1 MALMSLISFAYIE
14 FSTINNILSL
24 ILLLLVPIAYQ
35 ASKILERIEIK
46 NIVNS
51 LSQIEQAKTSQ
62 LAKIMRLTFFQ
73 NRKYTDSE
81 GIKILN
87 GISKLQSQE
96 KLNFLM
102 KTEVNLPKQKN
113 PNNLNSKTQKL
124 YNEDEHYNISQK
136 HTDSTDTNS
145 NQLISES
152 EMNQLISLIGDCFRR
167 QADESKASHEN
178 LVDLSYL
185 IYLLEIQQNFKLF
198 WKQYCY
204 ETSISNQTSIKRE
217 QMMYSLLHSFER
229 NLNSIQRQEKFQ
241 ESIFSVNYLNV
252 IMYDESIKESFSL
265 LNQCINKKT
274 SILQMMQMRIIDLNI
289 LSQKIEELQSQI
301 EKLKQNIDF
310 LHKLNGQN
318 HEFTLLNTYYRNF
331 LSFSRFDVQFDRYLH
346 KNNRKKENEDNHNK
360 DFNYYQCQY
369 KSSVTD
375 ISELQNKNSCIIF
388 TSLLNSAVQTIKKT
402 SINFCK
408 IFKMRNELAINKPIE
423 ILMPSMFKIAHPKY
437 VKEFMENKNVFNN
450 RVQNVVFGIKNDGY
464 IFPCTVNVKVNRVD
478 LFNDFGMTTLV
489 KMINLSKDY
498 ILFNE
503 QNLRII
509 SITKNIHKYI
519 FQSYKKFHTIFID
532 TYFPFINYKNLK
544 QQSENQI
551 NSEAVISMN
560 NFDELSLNNNNQ
572 INFMQQQFS
581 FVFIEDNSF
590 TELVKCHQNSVLEN
604 VQFYLI
610 DIEIK
615 KAQYKYID
623 NVYYIEISQL
633 QELEPEKN
641 YKIILQQLDSFL
653 YESKRTSPIF
663 KKILNQ
669 LKLIEQLSED
679 VQDNPFSIEQSSPR
693 LVMSSLILK
702 EHQKSSQ
709 EIFEINS
716 PTLRRHAKSKYESL
730 DNQKQDSIYSKNEI
744 KFFSTEHNLESQ
756 STGRECKLV
765 QLSKK
770 LRGVHSALQIFSSMN
785 DKNKLAQQ
793 TQNTSRTVVNVNQSI
808 QTDHQKLITEN
819 QNIISSPQE
828 QVKNTQQIKLFKST
842 KQPNINKNNI
852 PTSKKNDPIIK
863 INDKQSQID
872 FSIINTLG
880 LNNSL
885 SINAAEEMV
894 TINSIDEEEKNDIQ
908 QQRLA
913 QIEQDVQ
920 KEEKIRQSR
929 STIRYIKDIM
939 NQKIELNSI
948 KVFQLIGI
956 LCFLI
961 LLILTVV
968 QFTQLL
974 SSINDFNLDFKLV
987 NWPSTIQ
994 SQIASVQ
1001 KNVSLNQINK
1011 QNDFVLVTK
1020 QIKSQINSYIS
1031 SFMNEAVSDLHQT
1044 MTQMEGINSN
1054 RPIFDFL
1061 KDQSVVYSWPSF
1073 KYTGTQPDGK
1083 FYSVQY
1089 NTELHYGILLINL
1102 QILRYMA
1109 DVGGGK
1115 PEYFMMVNEIVFQDA
1130 FKEVQQRA
1138 IQQSNKNL
1146 ENIKNN
1152 LDNMLVITLILTT
1165 FCIGIQIPI
1174 YYFIQK
1180 ERQNILYLFATF
1192 STEITSKILSRLN
1205 SIYHQ
1210 SRSTSMGLSTVF
1222 TKNFNNNIVNEQNEQ
1237 NKHVQ
1242 KEKKAQQ
1249 NNDQQIKKQ
1258 NISECKQLTRLDS
1271 SFLKKI
1277 FCIYILM
1284 IIFPILNKIIP
1295 TYYINQSINDAND
1308 IVQIQQLKAQIL
1320 DSLGMNYYSLI
1331 LKLYPNLKP
1340 FKIDWYMSRL
1350 NQIIINN
1357 DNMDKE
1363 IQNLINSQRDS
1374 YNYKKGDYDS
1384 TFFPI
1389 FQDDICLILDKKH
1402 QFNQTQL
1409 VEECQSC
1416 YNKVLTQG
1424 IILSFK
1430 KLNDQLKDFY
1440 NFFQIPNNTTNYQ
1453 NERTFYIGIEIYVE
1467 RPIFYDSTFL
1477 ILLLV
1482 ASFSWKF
1489 ADKIQNKIQ
1498 VDLISNISNRNEL
1511 SIKQL
1516 DNIIRLDFFQ
1526 TGDCNDYL
1534 SINLLC
1540 WVAINN
1546 SEHEKENESLKNNK
1560 IQIEQQL
1567 LLFHQKL
1574 KSLNKSSK
1582 QNFDENQN
1590 HPRQL
1595 LANKEIDQIV
1605 QMIGNRFRDILET
1618 EKIKQKQSDCQI
1630 LYLIYILEI
1639 QKNFKLFLLQY
1650 YQTIQNKK
1658 NINLKRRQ
1666 ILQTLFIRFQ
1676 DYLQQYK
1683 QQNSNQDNI
1692 FSMKYFNFIL
1702 YDETINENIQLF
1714 SKTITKKNDILFRMQ
1729 AKIIDLDSLS
1739 YQIKDFLSMKQKL
1752 EETIILLSKLNMN
1765 NKEFKVILNHFNHC
1779 LAFDHKEI
1787 SVLKKQ
1793 IFKQQKQENESTTA
1807 ELIQSI
1813 DSSNNQDSCVIF
1825 TSLLNN
1831 EGKHVIKKAS
1841 TNFYNLFGIKCKQVI
1856 QKPIEYLMP
1865 EVFKPYHSIYIKDF
1879 MERNIKF
1886 NYQIQNIAFA
1896 KDSFNYI
1903 FPCSLIL
1910 KINSIDSI
1918 QDFGITA
1925 QIRMIQKHKDYIL
1938 FNSTSM
1944 RIISITQNLHKII
1957 FKHFK
1962 QLENINLSQYFPFI
1976 QEAINPTG
1984 KLFSQS
1990 LSSFSLSSAE
2000 ENLQTGSS
2008 DEEGSIEYNAFLNKP
2023 IQFIFLELIDRI
2035 FSNGDSQISQ
2045 IQILDPFVNPLLIMY
2060 HLDTELYSNLKYSK
2074 NELIQNVKIQ
2084 LKEVSQQLNSE
2095 EQLQFH
2101 QELNQSINND
2111 SKSSRK
2117 MQKSKDSGS
2126 NSSSSSS
2133 VSSPSSSDSKS
2144 EKNLPKATIQ
2154 QKNSDVNQSYQ
2165 IKVNNVD
2172 SCQQSKN
2179 KQQEYKKSFLSLKF
2193 EASQEQI
2200 LNFRKNK
2207 TSSLSEIS
2215 KNNDKQEEINITTGV
2230 QQSQIIEEIFT
2241 PKSSLSQKQNNSTLF
2256 LGLTDRQNSSSPKQM
2271 NYDLET
2277 NSQFDQSRLLSS
2289 PRSKVDKF
2297 VQIVQDHKLKNFI
2310 KKKFQTI
2317 LSKVKQTQDQF
2328 YQKQAKSSKRSF
2340 LTGFIKEDYIQENM
2354 FIDQDDE
2361 NNQKTNENVMLN
2373 QRREIKFIRD
2383 AMKSKFTITVGN
2395 KSYFVDGKF
2404 KQACRNR
2411 IFLETRLE

>member
-1 MALMSLISFAYIE
+1 
-14 FSTINNILSL
+14 
-24 ILLLLVPIAYQ
+24 
-35 ASKILERIEIK
+35 
-46 NIVNS
+46 
-51 LSQIEQAKTSQ
+51 
-62 LAKIMRLTFFQ
+62 
-73 NRKYTDSE
+73 
-81 GIKILN
+81 
-87 GISKLQSQE
+87 
-96 KLNFLM
+96 
-102 KTEVNLPKQKN
+102 
-113 PNNLNSKTQKL
+113 
-124 YNEDEHYNISQK
+124 
-136 HTDSTDTNS
+136 
-145 NQLISES
+145 
-152 EMNQLISLIGDCFRR
+152 
-167 QADESKASHEN
+167 
-178 LVDLSYL
+178 
-185 IYLLEIQQNFKLF
+185 
-198 WKQYCY
+198 
-204 ETSISNQTSIKRE
+204 
-217 QMMYSLLHSFER
+217 
-229 NLNSIQRQEKFQ
+229 
-241 ESIFSVNYLNV
+241 
-252 IMYDESIKESFSL
+252 
-265 LNQCINKKT
+265 
-274 SILQMMQMRIIDLNI
+274 
-289 LSQKIEELQSQI
+289 
-301 EKLKQNIDF
+301 
-310 LHKLNGQN
+310 
-318 HEFTLLNTYYRNF
+318 
-331 LSFSRFDVQFDRYLH
+331 
-346 KNNRKKENEDNHNK
+346 
-360 DFNYYQCQY
+360 
-369 KSSVTD
+369 
-375 ISELQNKNSCIIF
+375 
-388 TSLLNSAVQTIKKT
+388 
-402 SINFCK
+402 
-408 IFKMRNELAINKPIE
+408 
-423 ILMPSMFKIAHPKY
+423 
-437 VKEFMENKNVFNN
+437 
-450 RVQNVVFGIKNDGY
+450 
-464 IFPCTVNVKVNRVD
+464 
-478 LFNDFGMTTLV
+478 MT
-489 KMINLSKDY
+489 
-498 ILFNE
+498 
-503 QNLRII
+503 
-509 SITKNIHKYI
+509 
-519 FQSYKKFHTIFID
+519 
-532 TYFPFINYKNLK
+532 
-544 QQSENQI
+544 
-551 NSEAVISMN
+551 A
-560 NFDELSLNNNNQ
+560 
-572 INFMQQQFS
+572 
-581 FVFIEDNSF
+581 
-590 TELVKCHQNSVLEN
+590 
-604 VQFYLI
+604 
-610 DIEIK
+610 
-615 KAQYKYID
+615 
-623 NVYYIEISQL
+623 
-633 QELEPEKN
+633 
-641 YKIILQQLDSFL
+641 
-653 YESKRTSPIF
+653 
-663 KKILNQ
+663 
-669 LKLIEQLSED
+669 
-679 VQDNPFSIEQSSPR
+679 
-693 LVMSSLILK
+693 
-702 EHQKSSQ
+702 
-709 EIFEINS
+709 
-716 PTLRRHAKSKYESL
+716 
-730 DNQKQDSIYSKNEI
+730 
-744 KFFSTEHNLESQ
+744 
-756 STGRECKLV
+756 
-765 QLSKK
+765 
-770 LRGVHSALQIFSSMN
+770 
-785 DKNKLAQQ
+785 
-793 TQNTSRTVVNVNQSI
+793 
-808 QTDHQKLITEN
+808 
-819 QNIISSPQE
+819 
-828 QVKNTQQIKLFKST
+828 
-842 KQPNINKNNI
+842 
-852 PTSKKNDPIIK
+852 
-863 INDKQSQID
+863 
-872 FSIINTLG
+872 
-880 LNNSL
+880 
-885 SINAAEEMV
+885 
-894 TINSIDEEEKNDIQ
+894 
-908 QQRLA
+908 
-913 QIEQDVQ
+913 
-920 KEEKIRQSR
+920 
-929 STIRYIKDIM
+929 
-939 NQKIELNSI
+939 
-948 KVFQLIGI
+948 
-956 LCFLI
+956 
-961 LLILTVV
+961 
-968 QFTQLL
+968 
-974 SSINDFNLDFKLV
+974 
-987 NWPSTIQ
+987 
-994 SQIASVQ
+994 
-1001 KNVSLNQINK
+1001 
-1011 QNDFVLVTK
+1011 
-1020 QIKSQINSYIS
+1020 
-1031 SFMNEAVSDLHQT
+1031 
-1044 MTQMEGINSN
+1044 
-1054 RPIFDFL
+1054 
-1061 KDQSVVYSWPSF
+1061 
-1073 KYTGTQPDGK
+1073 
-1083 FYSVQY
+1083 
-1089 NTELHYGILLINL
+1089 
-1102 QILRYMA
+1102 
-1109 DVGGGK
+1109 
-1115 PEYFMMVNEIVFQDA
+1115 
-1130 FKEVQQRA
+1130 
-1138 IQQSNKNL
+1138 
-1146 ENIKNN
+1146 
-1152 LDNMLVITLILTT
+1152 
-1165 FCIGIQIPI
+1165 
-1174 YYFIQK
+1174 
-1180 ERQNILYLFATF
+1180 
-1192 STEITSKILSRLN
+1192 
-1205 SIYHQ
+1205 
-1210 SRSTSMGLSTVF
+1210 
-1222 TKNFNNNIVNEQNEQ
+1222 
-1237 NKHVQ
+1237 
-1242 KEKKAQQ
+1242 
-1249 NNDQQIKKQ
+1249 
-1258 NISECKQLTRLDS
+1258 
-1271 SFLKKI
+1271 
-1277 FCIYILM
+1277 
-1284 IIFPILNKIIP
+1284 
-1295 TYYINQSINDAND
+1295 
-1308 IVQIQQLKAQIL
+1308 
-1320 DSLGMNYYSLI
+1320 
-1331 LKLYPNLKP
+1331 
-1340 FKIDWYMSRL
+1340 
-1350 NQIIINN
+1350 
-1357 DNMDKE
+1357 
-1363 IQNLINSQRDS
+1363 
-1374 YNYKKGDYDS
+1374 
-1384 TFFPI
+1384 
-1389 FQDDICLILDKKH
+1389 
-1402 QFNQTQL
+1402 
-1409 VEECQSC
+1409 
-1416 YNKVLTQG
+1416 
-1424 IILSFK
+1424 
-1430 KLNDQLKDFY
+1430 
-1440 NFFQIPNNTTNYQ
+1440 
-1453 NERTFYIGIEIYVE
+1453 FYIGIEIYVE

-2023 IQFIFLELIDRI
+2023 IQFIFLELIDRY
-2035 FSNGDSQISQ
+2035 FYHSNLQKKELLNNIEFFLMEIVVKKSQYKHINNLYYIEISQ

-2383 AMKSKFTITVGN
+2383 AMKSKFTVKKNNISYLLLIISYITMIIVALIQKLQTDSSLKSQQEISHILQMVNLNKLVETGYFQKLDLNEYKNLKNDFFKYQQQSLLNFRQIISDAENQLQDQELVERFSSINAQVICIESLENEFIQSQVDIILNIKRNLQWLLICQIAINTIMILIQIPIFYYYQKEQEKLLSLFSTFSTQTTNQLIQKSYNHFFSLTRRVSTEINKTINKDFLDNSEN
-2395 KSYFVDGKF
+2395 KSQYSNQNQNDIKKTNTIIDITNLSKFILKLDIKLIQKQYIQITFFKLAEVGKIRSQMVDTLGNFVFGLAEKVCPQEEDYFGVDQLIISRLQLIQNDIHSVDANLQQLQKNVTDTNLQHLLDFDEQTIVFKYHKF
-2404 KQACRNR
+2404 FSLLQKLNR
-2411 IFLETRLE
+2411 LNLGILSFNSGLRQQNIFIVEIIIP